1 MAMGKNG
8 TYRVGVS
15 KGFSLSVYRKTMASL
30 TEFVSKNQPQGFSSR
45 PYYSREGDSLS
56 FYFRD
61 EASYGE
67 RVDQLLTLYRSIE
80 TGNIVGCQ
88 IKGIQC
94 ILKRL
99 DEFGIQT
106 KEYKTLDLRIIFL
119 GLGYGLGA
127 DETQREAVE
136 QLRQA
141 AQDSGAHLDADELIP
156 A

>member
-1 MAMGKNG
+1 MGNNG
-8 TYRVGVS
+8 PCREGIS
-15 KGFSLSVYRKTMASL
+15 QEFSLSVCRKTMASL

-45 PYYSREGDSLS
+45 PYYSRDGDSLS

-80 TGNIVGCQ
+80 NKRIVGCQ
-88 IKGIQC
+88 IKGVQC

-99 DEFGIQT
+99 NEFGVQT

-127 DETQREAVE
+127 DESQREAVE

-141 AQDSGAHLDADELIP
+141 AQDSNANLDAEN
-156 A
+156 

>member
-1 MAMGKNG
+1 
-8 TYRVGVS
+8 
-15 KGFSLSVYRKTMASL
+15 MASL
-30 TEFVSKNQPQGFSSR
+30 SEFVSKNQPQGFSSR
-45 PYYSREGDSLS
+45 PYYSRDGDSLS

-80 TGNIVGCQ
+80 TRDIVGCQ
-88 IKGIQC
+88 IKGVQC

-99 DEFGIQT
+99 DAFGIQT

-119 GLGYGLGA
+119 GYGLSA
-127 DETQREAVE
+127 DESQREAVE

-141 AQDSGAHLDADELIP
+141 AEDSGAHLDADELVS

>member
-1 MAMGKNG
+1 
-8 TYRVGVS
+8 
-15 KGFSLSVYRKTMASL
+15 MASL
-30 TEFVSKNQPQGFSSR
+30 TEFVSKNQPQGFNSR

-61 EASYGE
+61 EDSYGE

-80 TGNIVGCQ
+80 TGRIVGCQ
-88 IKGIQC
+88 IKGVQC

-99 DEFGIQT
+99 DEFGVQT

-119 GLGYGLGA
+119 GLGYGFGAGA
-127 DETQREAVE
+127 DEAQREAVE

-141 AQDSGAHLDADELIP
+141 AQDSNAHLDAEELIP

>member
-1 MAMGKNG
+1 
-8 TYRVGVS
+8 
-15 KGFSLSVYRKTMASL
+15 MASL

-45 PYYSREGDSLS
+45 PYYSRDGDSLS

-61 EASYGE
+61 EPSYGE

-80 TGNIVGCQ
+80 TGDIVGCQ
-88 IKGIQC
+88 IKGVQC

-106 KEYKTLDLRIIFL
+106 KEYKPLDLRIIFL
-119 GLGYGLGA
+119 GYRLSA
-127 DETQREAVE
+127 DQSQRGAVE

-141 AQDSGAHLDADELIP
+141 AQETGAKVDSDDLVP